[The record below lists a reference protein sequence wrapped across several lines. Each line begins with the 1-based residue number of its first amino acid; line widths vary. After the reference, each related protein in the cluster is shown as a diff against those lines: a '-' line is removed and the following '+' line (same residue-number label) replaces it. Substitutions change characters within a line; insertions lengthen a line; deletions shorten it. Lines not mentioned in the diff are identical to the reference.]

1 MMLTLYAA
9 LRWASVA
16 IKATMAVLG
25 VVVALALWSS
35 NTGDALILLALVGI
49 AVAWDSEHASDR
61 AYAFVARQRAMRALR
76 RPVRRYPQVDS

>member
-1 MMLTLYAA
+1 MLALYAA

-25 VVVALALWSS
+25 AVVALALWAS
-35 NTGDALILLALVGI
+35 NAGDALILLALVGI

-61 AYAFVARQRAMRALR
+61 TYAFVARQRAVRATR
-76 RPVRRYPQVDS
+76 APVRRRYPQTG